1 MPCDLLSSCFDC
13 PKLRMHL
20 EKRALVDAY
29 LMYYTVS
36 AANQEIQWAVV

>member
-1 MPCDLLSSCFDC
+1 MPCDLLTSCLDC

-20 EKRALVDAY
+20 EKRGPVDAY

-36 AANQEIQWAVV
+36 AANQETPKAVA